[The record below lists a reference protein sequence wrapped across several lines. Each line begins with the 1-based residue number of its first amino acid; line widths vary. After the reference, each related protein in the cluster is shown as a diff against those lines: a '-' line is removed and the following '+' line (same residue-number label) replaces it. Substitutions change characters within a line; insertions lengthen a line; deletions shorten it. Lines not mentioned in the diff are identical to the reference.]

1 MQCIENDYF
10 SGMDQ
15 KIAAQFFQ
23 YYKTTPTVFA
33 APGRI
38 NLIGEHTDYNQGF
51 VLPGAIDKRIY
62 IAIAKNNQDLLHV
75 YAGQYNEHRSFPL
88 TAIRPTKDWTTYLLG
103 IVFNLQ
109 QQGHDIKGVDVLVE
123 GDIPLGAGMSSSAA
137 LCSAFGFAL
146 NELFGLGL
154 SKMDLAILGQHT
166 EHNFAGVQCGIMDEF
181 ASLHGKAGYVMKLDC
196 RSLEHEYIPFQF
208 PDHRI
213 VLVNS
218 MVTHSLASTQYNVR
232 RKQCEA
238 GIAILKKYYPE
249 INSLRDVSPEMLTE
263 RKDALEATIFRRCS
277 FVIHE
282 NDRLLQGC
290 AYLRSGDLPAFG
302 ELMFLAH
309 EGLSK
314 WYEVSCEE
322 SDFLVSLARSFPG
335 VLGSRQMGGG
345 FGGCT
350 INIVEADSVGDF
362 SKFMEERYDKRF
374 GIQPKIYVTQIQ
386 DGAKK
391 VATL

>member
-1 MQCIENDYF
+1 
-10 SGMDQ
+10 MDRE
-15 KIAAQFFQ
+15 IAVQFFQ
-23 YYKTTPTVFA
+23 RYKKGPSVFA

-62 IAIAKNNQDLLHV
+62 LAIAKNDQSQLNV
-75 YAGQYNEHRSFPL
+75 YANQYSEQRSFSL
-88 TAIRPTKDWTTYLLG
+88 AQIKPTRDWTTYLLG
-103 IVFNLQ
+103 IVSNLQ
-109 QQGHDIKGVDVLVE
+109 QQGHHIGGVDIVLD

-146 NELFGLGL
+146 NEVFKLGL
-154 SKMDLAILGQHT
+154 SSMDLALLGQAT

-196 RSLEHEYIPFQF
+196 RSLKYEYIPFYF

-218 MVTHSLASTQYNVR
+218 MVTHSLASTEYNIR

-238 GIAILKKYYPE
+238 GVAALKKYYPE
-249 INSLRDVSPEMLTE
+249 ISSLRDLSREVLAEHQHE
-263 RKDALEATIFRRCS
+263 LEGTVFRRCS
-277 FVIHE
+277 FVIEE
-282 NDRLLQGC
+282 NERLLRGC
-290 AYLRSGDLPAFG
+290 EYLRKRDLGSFG

-309 EGLSK
+309 EGLSN
-314 WYEVSCEE
+314 WYEVSCRE
-322 SDFLVSLARSFPG
+322 SDFLVGLARSFPG

-350 INIVEADSVGDF
+350 INIVDKDAVDDF
-362 SKFMEERYDKRF
+362 SKFVQEGYARQFD
-374 GIQPKIYVTQIQ
+374 IQPKIYITQIE

-391 VATL
+391 I